1 MGGTNEVFSL
11 FLNEYVGSKNDYQKR
26 TRLMKPISTH
36 EINETNR
43 GLNEKTQNRREVS
56 IKNNKP
62 TANFI
67 P

>member
-1 MGGTNEVFSL
+1 
-11 FLNEYVGSKNDYQKR
+11 
-26 TRLMKPISTH
+26 MKPISTH